1 MDGGCVCDGM
11 RMLAVGC
18 APQCC
23 AIFGWNGSL
32 RDPYDKPSTTCTACF
47 VHAFPTSAVVI
58 VSASFFFFFEWSQC
72 RLTQSLCCCCCS
84 DSAWQPPRKA
94 SPVGRIRNQIPVY
107 KSTGNFHQPA
117 HFTRVGGPYQDL
129 RWVLGWLNTFFDL
142 SCIHHFFLS
151 CHHCRRHP
159 RTILRPFATLRI
171 WRVPTRSQL
180 PVPRRLRRQRET
192 VPRNH
197 LPTPC
202 LQNQI
207 SRKLLHPSG

>member
-1 MDGGCVCDGM
+1 MRICGATVWRALVDGGCVCDGM

-58 VSASFFFFFEWSQC
+58 VSASFFFFFFEWSQC

-151 CHHCRRHP
+151 CHHCR
-159 RTILRPFATLRI
+159 
-171 WRVPTRSQL
+171 
-180 PVPRRLRRQRET
+180 
-192 VPRNH
+192 
-197 LPTPC
+197 
-202 LQNQI
+202 
-207 SRKLLHPSG
+207 